1 MRKAVLIY
9 NPRSGRA
16 HKDRARHIEI
26 AAEVLRAAGVDAKL
40 VPTLGPGTA
49 GNQAREEIA
58 AGADTVFACGG
69 DGTIHEVLQGMIGT
83 GATLGVIPLGTA
95 NALAC
100 DMKIPRD
107 PAAAARFALN
117 AEPRSTAVGKLE
129 YRCKSRECLSR
140 YFIVAAGVGAD
151 ARLAYMLSAEFKR
164 NHGMAAYYAK
174 ATHIWATHDFP
185 PFEVEFNDLERGATR
200 SELVSEVLAIRIT
213 DFGGILKRM
222 APRAELKRDDLELVL
237 FKTARKTDYLRFVA
251 NNMLGRCRPMP
262 GIEFVRSDRLECR
275 QANAE
280 RIAAEWTRKFKPS
293 PIYVEADGESLGR
306 TPSKIIAIPN
316 AVKLLYPT
324 FQPRSA
330 GASVS

>member
-9 NPRSGRA
+9 NPSSGRA
-16 HKDRARHIEI
+16 SKDRARHIE
-26 AAEVLRAAGVDAKL
+26 AAADVLLAAGVDATP

-49 GNQAREEIA
+49 GDQARDEVA

-69 DGTIHEVLQGMIGT
+69 DGTIHEVLQGLMGT
-83 GATLGVIPLGTA
+83 SATLAVIPLGTA

-107 PAAAARFALN
+107 PAAAARFALK

-129 YRCKSRECLSR
+129 YTLRTGECVSR
-140 YFIVAAGVGAD
+140 YFIVATGVGAD

-164 NHGMAAYYAK
+164 SHGMAAYYAK

-200 SELVSEVLAIRIT
+200 NELVSEVLAIRIT

-237 FKTARKTDYLRFVA
+237 FKTARKTDYFRFVM
-251 NNMLGRCRPMP
+251 NNMLGRSRPMP

-275 QANAE
+275 EASAE
-280 RIAAEWTRKFKPS
+280 RVASEWPKKFKPS
-293 PIYVEADGESLGR
+293 PIYVEADGEPLGR
-306 TPSKIIAIPN
+306 TPAKIVAVPN
-316 AVKLLYPT
+316 AVKLLM
-324 FQPRSA
+324 PRLHPKTT
-330 GASVS
+330 